1 MAEENT
7 PDTPDIPYAQ
17 YDKETFD
24 KIMSVYGDNIG
35 AFAQNLSQV
44 IGEEYED
51 SNYVTYGGLR
61 DGTAPI
67 FELFPSLKDKSPAE
81 RSLNNEEIIKM
92 FAYDPEGNPIEGGTF
107 LEGFKRDIIPQAAS
121 VPTFMGGYA
130 LGQTLVAG
138 VPPVSPPT
146 AAIRFGAP
154 IVTGVLGSIGGYF
167 VGEQIADE
175 LLGDEVPML
184 PGQTAAYEAGKTA
197 AGAAAWLPFPFLL
210 PKQLNFGVEAAK
222 AALGGKKTLGSRTAE
237 LLEKSVGQMG
247 TLARTSPLS
256 FGIAETVAGAGATG
270 GAFIAEENYPG
281 ETLPRL
287 LGEFGGGISF
297 PIAADILTTRLK
309 MAFSGARGLYKAAR
323 QGKLKEGLELVK
335 GSRQEQAINYILDSL
350 EEAGEDPEEIIRRLA
365 SNELSDILVDDA
377 GKPIELTSALKSGSP
392 TLLTLEKSIEGLTT
406 GVGKERASAN
416 VSATRAIR
424 NAILAMY
431 ANPQNKAAIQ
441 QGSVLMQAVFEADM
455 EKELATAWQRVF
467 DSFEN
472 VGTDQRQAQLGKN
485 LIGVLE
491 NRLSASRRNEK
502 RLWNDV
508 DKSFSIN
515 EFVDEDGNV
524 TDTPQFISWM
534 ENNLPETDEALDDML
549 PDIVPLVN
557 FMRRKQKELGLL
569 PSDGG
574 DGSVPTISPQL
585 KKAEDAFTAASDE
598 FRGTSDER
606 VLSNVVDVAENID
619 DIDERLRYIKGQA
632 DNLRERAK
640 NREFDDNKGARKLA
654 TAMDRLANF
663 ELVKSRQ
670 TMPDVSD
677 AAEEFRPLTATEIYD
692 MYSTALSK
700 GKAADAKGNDNA
712 ARIAYGF
719 ARSLMRDLENFD
731 SNDAAYNIARSYT
744 KALNDAYTRSF
755 AGEVLKSSPTGGY
768 KTAPE
773 LVGNDIFQSDG
784 GYLRLKQLDQVGQFE
799 LTQSLTN
806 LSVSSNNPNLSK
818 TLDRAVKYAINEETG
833 LVDTARLNKWLKN
846 NRKSLSKYPDVL
858 KNIEKAVETTSSIRG
873 TTELMLRNI
882 RAQVFNPDT
891 GEINI
896 VSLRKWMEKQENRDV
911 LTAMPALKADL
922 KDSITANVLLNEE
935 LATKRE
941 KTKELKEFV
950 SFMDLLP
957 GTTENPTT
965 AASKALSNQQKKPVA
980 AWNELFRVVDK
991 APTTWTTADGVI
1003 HTKEEALSGLRSS
1016 FIDAAMVKAGGSSN
1030 TFRSRDFFDTL
1041 FAPHRN
1047 SQNNVSL
1054 IDWMKSKNIMT
1065 EGQVEKLKVLAT
1077 ELVKMETFVAS
1088 GNMSFDDL
1096 AETVGPMMDFYLRIA
1111 GSSVGSRLQ
1120 SMIPGDTGSGQL
1132 VAAGAGSKAFRTVYS
1147 KIFSEIPESLKMDV
1161 MTQMF
1166 KDPDLLATMLS
1177 KGKTQRERKNI
1188 AGRLAGI
1195 LAEKGFYAVTNTGR
1209 RGIPTITRE
1218 TEELIVDEEP
1228 VLVPND
1234 EGASLNIPAQ
1244 VPTLPVGPAPS
1255 PIQTASAS
1263 LPQTTPQSGPVDRTR
1278 YAAMFPNDPASALI
1292 RQGIGSM
1299 MG

>member
-1 MAEENT
+1 MTEENT
-7 PDTPDIPYAQ
+7 PDFPYVQ

-35 AFAQNLSQV
+35 GFAQNVSQV
-44 IGEEYED
+44 IGEEYD
-51 SNYVTYGGLR
+51 DPNYVTYSGLR

-67 FELFPSLKDKSPAE
+67 FELFPTLKDKSPAE

-92 FAYDPEGNPIEGGTF
+92 FAYDSEGNPIEGGSF
-107 LEGFKRDIIPQAAS
+107 LEGLKRDIIPQAAS

-146 AAIRFGAP
+146 AAIRFGTP

-175 LLGDEVPML
+175 LLGEEVPML

-222 AALGGKKTLGSRTAE
+222 AALGGKKTLSSRTAE

-256 FGIAETVAGAGATG
+256 FGIAETVAGTGATAGA
-270 GAFIAEENYPG
+270 FVAEENYPG

-297 PIAADILTTRLK
+297 PIAADLLTTRLK
-309 MAFSGARGLYKAAR
+309 MAFEGGRGLYRAAR
-323 QGKLKEGLELVK
+323 QGKIKESLENLKG
-335 GSRQEQAINYILDSL
+335 GRQEAAINYILESL
-350 EEAGEDPEEIIRRLA
+350 EEAGEDADEVIRRLS

-377 GKPIELTSALKSGSP
+377 GKPIELTAALKSGSP

-416 VSATRAIR
+416 VSATRALR
-424 NAILAMY
+424 NAILALY
-431 ANPQNKAAIQ
+431 ANPNNKEAIQ
-441 QGSVLMQAVFEADM
+441 QGSVLMQAVFEANM
-455 EKELATAWQRVF
+455 EKELASSWKRVF
-467 DSFEN
+467 DTFEKI
-472 VGTDQRQAQLGKN
+472 GTDQRQAQLGNN

-491 NRLSASRRNEK
+491 NRLSAARRNEK
-502 RLWNDV
+502 RLWNSV

-515 EFVDEDGNV
+515 EFIDEDGNI

-534 ENNLPETDEALDDML
+534 ENNLPETEEALDDIF
-549 PDIVPLVN
+549 PDIAPLIN
-557 FMRRKQKELGLL
+557 FMKRKKKELGLA

-574 DGSVPTISPQL
+574 DGSVPTISPEL
-585 KKAEDAFTAASDE
+585 KKAEDAFTAASDQ

-606 VLSNVVDVAENID
+606 ILARLTERVAEID
-619 DIDERLRYIKGQA
+619 DIDERLRLIRGEA
-632 DNLRERAK
+632 ENLRERARG
-640 NREFDDNKGARKLA
+640 REFEDNRAARKLA
-654 TAMDRLANF
+654 TAMDRLANL
-663 ELVKSRQ
+663 EIVRSRQ
-670 TMPDVSD
+670 TTPDVSD
-677 AAEEFRPLTATEIYD
+677 AAEEFQPLTAQEIYD
-692 MYSTALSK
+692 MYSTALAK
-700 GKAADAKGNDNA
+700 GKVADAKGNNNS
-712 ARIAYGF
+712 ARLAYGF
-719 ARSLMRDLENFD
+719 ARALMRDLENFD
-731 SNDAAYNIARSYT
+731 SNDAAYNTARAYT
-744 KALNDAYTRSF
+744 KALNDAFTRSF
-755 AGEVLKSSPTGGY
+755 AGDVLKASPTGGY

-784 GYLRLKQLDQVGQFE
+784 GYLRLKQLDQIGQFE
-799 LTQSLTN
+799 LTQALTN
-806 LSVSSNNPNLSK
+806 LSVSSNNPDLSK
-818 TLDRAVKYAINEETG
+818 TLDRAIKYSINEETG
-833 LVDTARLNKWLKN
+833 LVDTSRLNKWLKN
-846 NRKSLSKYPDVL
+846 NRKGLSKYPDVL
-858 KNIEKAVETTSSIRG
+858 KNVEKAVETTTSIRG
-873 TTELMLRNI
+873 TTEQILRNI
-882 RAQVFNPDT
+882 RSQAYNPDT

-896 VSLRKWMEKQENRDV
+896 VSLRKWMEKPENQDV
-911 LTAMPALKADL
+911 LSAMPALKADL
-922 KDSITANVLLNEE
+922 EDSITARNLLDEE
-935 LATKRE
+935 LADKRE

-965 AASKALSNQQKKPVA
+965 AASKALSNQQRKPVA

-991 APTTWTTADGVI
+991 APAKWTTADGVV
-1003 HTKEEALSGLRSS
+1003 HTKKEAMAGLRSA

-1030 TFRSRDFFDTL
+1030 TFRSRDFYDTL

-1054 IDWMKSKNIMT
+1054 VDWMKSKDLMT
-1065 EGQVEKLKVLAT
+1065 EQEITRLKTYAS

-1088 GNMSFDDL
+1088 GDMSFDDL

-1161 MTQMF
+1161 MTEMF
-1166 KDPDLLATMLS
+1166 KDPDFLATMLS
-1177 KGKTQRERKNI
+1177 KGKTQKQKQNI
-1188 AGRLAGI
+1188 AKRLAGF
-1195 LAEKGFYAVTNTGR
+1195 LSEKGFYAVTNTGR
-1209 RGIPTITRE
+1209 RGFPAITRE
-1218 TEELIVDEEP
+1218 AEEKIVDEEP
-1228 VLVPND
+1228 VLIPND
-1234 EGASLNIPAQ
+1234 QGASLNIPAQ
-1244 VPTLPVGPAPS
+1244 APTLPVGPAPC
-1255 PIQTASAS
+1255 PVIQTASAS
-1263 LPQTTPQSGPVDRTR
+1263 LPQTTPQSGPVNRAR